1 MPLER
6 NEILRLLDA
15 TTEGSPERALLLLM
29 RWSSASI
36 CDAATLRRS
45 DVHASGELVLR
56 RAKSGELVTV
66 QPRSLVLKAL
76 AALPEREG
84 PCYFWTGKSARQT
97 CAKYWRVR
105 LGQIAGRA
113 GVRAFHPHRLGD
125 TFAVELLL
133 SDVAIHDVST
143 LLGHS
148 SVQTTERYYA
158 AWNNAKRNRLA
169 RIVRGAHRARTPS
182 FAKWRKRRKPR
193 EVFTAHPSTESLET
207 HTGMIRA
214 RAGARLD

>member
-1 MPLER
+1 M
-6 NEILRLLDA
+6 
-15 TTEGSPERALLLLM
+15 
-29 RWSSASI
+29 
-36 CDAATLRRS
+36 
-45 DVHASGELVLR
+45 
-56 RAKSGELVTV
+56 TV
-66 QPRSLVLKAL
+66 QLPSLVLEAL

-113 GVRAFHPHRLGD
+113 GVRAFHPHRLRD

-133 SDVAIHDVST
+133 SEVTIHDVST

-158 AWNNAKRNRLA
+158 AWNTAKRNRLA
-169 RIVRGAHRARTPS
+169 RIV
-182 FAKWRKRRKPR
+182 
-193 EVFTAHPSTESLET
+193 
-207 HTGMIRA
+207 
-214 RAGARLD
+214 